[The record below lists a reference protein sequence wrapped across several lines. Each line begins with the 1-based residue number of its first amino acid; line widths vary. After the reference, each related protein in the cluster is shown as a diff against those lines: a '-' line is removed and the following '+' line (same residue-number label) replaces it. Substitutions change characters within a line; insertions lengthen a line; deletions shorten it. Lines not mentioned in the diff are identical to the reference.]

1 MSALMPA
8 SFWAVEVWPVFSTKQ
23 GQTVSCDKMIAEELD
38 CQLNITTS
46 GCREKYNTNG
56 EQYPIGVPESTHP
69 DSCTAT
75 SAPAP
80 NFRLSW
86 LRLGS
91 DIGHPMN
98 FGKNSTSDASGWSTR
113 KGSSKLSPHD
123 CRRQRRSIADCGH
136 GQRSV

>member
-56 EQYPIGVPESTHP
+56 EQYPIGVPESGTGSWRAMH
-69 DSCTAT
+69 CRT
-75 SAPAP
+75 SA
-80 NFRLSW
+80 RST
-86 LRLGS
+86 R
-91 DIGHPMN
+91 
-98 FGKNSTSDASGWSTR
+98 STS
-113 KGSSKLSPHD
+113 
-123 CRRQRRSIADCGH
+123 
-136 GQRSV
+136 